1 MLHFLRMPAAILPWL
16 LASVAAAAV
25 VIPSPPTIIK
35 HPKKEQLFQVPV
47 SPDEAVSPFVLECEA
62 VGDPEPTYQWTKNG
76 NEFNHV
82 AHDTRV
88 SQQPNRG
95 TLVFTEPEEMDEGLY
110 QCWATNIH
118 GTAVSYASIVRKS
131 ELNPFPEESPR
142 EVSVVEGDPLSL
154 DCNAPMGYPRPNVNW
169 LILSDNGAL
178 RVLNSSRITS
188 DPEGGLHFSRVER
201 EDALQDAV
209 YVCTATSVFL
219 HQYKIGNK
227 VRLRVE
233 RVPNASSTEHAPVRQ
248 YLSPENL
255 VALEGQELKL
265 YCIFGGSPQP
275 VITWRKLDT
284 NLGSSDFT
292 TANYGRNFVTSFLE
306 LKDEG
311 TYECKA
317 HNGVGMVQ
325 SLAINVTVE
334 SAPYWLSSPE
344 NTNAAEDESV
354 SFECAASGRPE
365 PKLQWFINGVPLQNA
380 EPNPRRK
387 VDGSRM
393 TIEGLTKQDT
403 AVYQCN
409 ASNTHGYAFQN
420 FYLNVLALAPSSVGA
435 LQHTTLA
442 EVSSLVT
449 LRCPV
454 FGVPRPEV
462 KWLKEGQE
470 LTGGRYRVLDNGD
483 LQLHDL
489 RVSDQGSYTCRAR
502 NKFGEVWIT
511 EVLQV
516 TG

>member
-1 MLHFLRMPAAILPWL
+1 MPAAILPWL
-16 LASVAAAAV
+16 LTLVGAAAV
-25 VIPSPPTIIK
+25 WIPSPPTIIK
-35 HPKKEQLFQVPV
+35 IPKNEQLFQVSV
-47 SPDEAVSPFVLECEA
+47 SPEEVAKPFVLECEA
-62 VGDPEPTYQWTKNG
+62 EGNPKPTYQWTKNG
-76 NEFNHV
+76 NEFNPV

-88 SQQPNRG
+88 SQLPNRG
-95 TLVFTEPEEMDEGLY
+95 TLVFTKPEDMDEGLY

-118 GTAVSYASIVRKS
+118 GTAVSNASIVRKS

-154 DCNAPMGYPRPNVNW
+154 DCNAPMGYPRPHVYW
-169 LILSDNGAL
+169 LIMHDSGAL
-178 RVLNSSRITS
+178 RGLNSSRITS

-209 YVCTATSVFL
+209 YVCAATSVFL

-275 VITWRKLDT
+275 QITWRKLDT
-284 NLGSSDFT
+284 NPGSSYFT
-292 TANYGRNFVTSFLE
+292 TANYSRNLVTIPVA

-311 TYECKA
+311 TYECEA
-317 HNGVGMVQ
+317 YNGVGVVQ
-325 SLAINVTVE
+325 SHAINVTVE
-334 SAPYWLSSPE
+334 SAPYWLRSPE
-344 NTNAAEDESV
+344 NTNAGEDESV

-489 RVSDQGSYTCRAR
+489 RVSDQGSYTCLAR